1 MATIDEKITQFESER
16 SRLTA
21 KADKTSKDLKN
32 LQNIDAAIE
41 SLNRKKEQT
50 LKIEKELTEEEN
62 RKAWAKAESAK
73 NARLEAEENA
83 KLGAEQVRRTR
94 ELERQ
99 AAILAKR
106 NELESKVVEDIDRQI
121 AGHKSKIEKIKN
133 IDNPNYSEEKRQAA
147 INKENKSINLLEK
160 QKDRISGSSLEKLSQ
175 KLGSK
180 GEALGAKAAGEAGA
194 KAAASKAASAA
205 LGATAK
211 AATKLVPVVGIAS
224 AVVDATKEV
233 SKTVIQL
240 GRKLD
245 SQINSTASFL
255 EDKYGKVTAAI
266 YGSGDSFREM
276 ADDIATSVIGSRFV
290 KQTEVL
296 TQIASLAEAGTAYN
310 LEERA
315 IVESLANKI
324 TPTFS
329 SIDGSLLQLIRI
341 TQNDLTMAQL
351 GVETQLK
358 RLLNNSFQDTQ
369 YLRNLYDSVTG
380 DLLDAVSTKNGN
392 QTTAFNS
399 TVQTWLGY
407 MYESGVSSGVV
418 EKLAN
423 ALNMLGSGNVS
434 GLEGSGDIQRL
445 LLLSMKN
452 AGQNYADILQT
463 GLNADTVNTLMSSM
477 VKYLNEIA
485 TTTENNKVLTSAYT
499 NLFGMTM
506 RDIQAMTT
514 MVSKMGSMSTVNSAG
529 AARAVAADEQSIA
542 IENRFLESEKI
553 NNMIDNSMY
562 MWSQD
567 MAMSTPKYLGWK
579 GSMMMA
585 DLADML
591 ERTGVLSGV
600 STAARATAAAGMTV
614 SGGAGLVSVLGDMLS
629 GAFTDSNNWAD
640 AIGAHGSIKGGG
652 KMEDRGQAASG
663 KVKGS
668 AKSANDSGN
677 KSFLS
682 AITSSMGDAWESIT
696 GSDGKET
703 GKKAWNIAKGIS
715 GLLNFFSPT
724 GAAQAVAGAAG
735 AAAGSAVKTAKIE
748 SISEEDLE
756 KSSNSNQLKILR
768 EIEDTIM
775 QDEEGHKAI
784 AVFLTGMKDTAL
796 RSFAS
801 IFADE
806 ESMGLTSEDAN
817 QAYKLIKFDSIAD
830 ASTTDDKE
838 AKDKDKDKTK
848 PASTGTSKNGQG

>member
-16 SRLTA
+16 SRLTS
-21 KADKTSKDLKN
+21 KPDKTAKDLKN

-41 SLNRKKEQT
+41 TLNKRKEQT
-50 LKIEKELTEEEN
+50 LKIEQEITKEEN
-62 RKAWAKAESAK
+62 KKAWAKAEAAK

-83 KLGAEQVRRTR
+83 RLSKEQINQSR

-99 AAILAKR
+99 ASILAKR
-106 NELESKVVEDIDRQI
+106 HELESKVLEDIDRQI
-121 AGHKSKIEKIKN
+121 QEHKNKIEVIKDIKN
-133 IDNPNYSEEKRQAA
+133 PAYSESKKQAA
-147 INKENKSINLLEK
+147 INKEQKSIDLLQK
-160 QKDRISGSSLEKLSQ
+160 QKDRISGTSFEKLAQ
-175 KLGSK
+175 KLTSK
-180 GEALGAKAAGEAGA
+180 SEAFSSSAAGQAGA
-194 KAAASKAASAA
+194 RAAASKAAGAA

-211 AATKLVPVVGIAS
+211 AATKLVPVVGVAS

-240 GRKLD
+240 GKKLD

-341 TQNDLTMAQL
+341 AQNDVTMAQL

-380 DLLDAVSTKNGN
+380 DLLDAVSTKNAN

-463 GLNADTVNTLMSSM
+463 GLDADTVNTLMSSM

-499 NLFGMTM
+499 DLFGMSM

-514 MVSKMGSMSTVNSAG
+514 MIGKMGSISTVNSTA
-529 AARAVAADEQSIA
+529 AARAIAADEQALA

-567 MAMSTPKYLGWK
+567 MAMSAPKYLGWK
-579 GSMMMA
+579 GSMMMS

-591 ERTGVLSGV
+591 ERSGILSGV

-629 GAFTDSNNWAD
+629 GAFTDSNDWVD

-652 KMEDRGQAASG
+652 KMEDRGQVASG
-663 KVKGS
+663 KVKSS
-668 AKSANDSGN
+668 AKRANDAGS

-682 AITSSMGDAWESIT
+682 AITGSVGDAWEAVADT
-696 GSDGKET
+696 GGKDT

-724 GAAQAVAGAAG
+724 GAAQAVAGAVGATAG
-735 AAAGSAVKTAKIE
+735 AATKTAKIE

-775 QDEEGHKAI
+775 QDEDGHKAI
-784 AVFLTGMKDTAL
+784 AVFLTGMKDSTL

-806 ESMGLTSEDAN
+806 ENMGLTSEDAN

-830 ASTTDDKE
+830 ASTTDDTT
-838 AKDKDKDKTK
+838 ASSKDKKKS
-848 PASTGTSKNGQG
+848 STTTSKK